1 MLGGDCSL
9 ASPIAAFHPTKGL
22 LTMSQIIVE
31 GVKVVETITHDVPQ
45 NDYHDISNLMNQTEE
60 DKQVDGKSKGIPT
73 KESERLVPNENQIIV
88 HGAHGKYLMDK
99 CK

>member
-1 MLGGDCSL
+1 
-9 ASPIAAFHPTKGL
+9 
-22 LTMSQIIVE
+22 
-31 GVKVVETITHDVPQ
+31 
-45 NDYHDISNLMNQTEE
+45 MNQTEE